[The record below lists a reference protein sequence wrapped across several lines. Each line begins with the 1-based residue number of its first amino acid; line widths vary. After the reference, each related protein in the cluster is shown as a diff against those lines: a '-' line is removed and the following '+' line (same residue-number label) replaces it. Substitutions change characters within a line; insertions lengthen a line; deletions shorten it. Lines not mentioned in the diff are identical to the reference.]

1 MATALPRPKMRGLL
15 QSHLKKHFLIG
26 AVLAITGAAAVKF
39 FLLDAR
45 KQKYADFYKT
55 YDGQKDFER
64 MKELGVFQS
73 VRPSG
78 ESDDE

>member
-1 MATALPRPKMRGLL
+1 MFHVT
-15 QSHLKKHFLIG
+15 S
-26 AVLAITGAAAVKF
+26 V
-39 FLLDAR
+39 LDAR
-45 KQKYADFYKT
+45 KQRYADFYKT

-73 VRPSG
+73 VRPAG